1 MIFNKKDTLNDTN
14 YTSHN
19 NTLMLKMVTSYSIFL
34 LIILVLFIF
43 LYRSTIN
50 NARDSYDQQ
59 NETTLISNAELF
71 ESDLNIMEVYCRQL
85 LQNDTFRKVM
95 NYENTY
101 YPFTEMGNE
110 LQNSLATNVYAE
122 ALLPLKESID
132 KIPQTDYQMKPTK
145 FISAKLI

>member
-19 NTLMLKMVTSYSIFL
+19 STLMLKMVTSYSIFL

-95 NYENTY
+95 NYQNTY

-110 LQNSLATNVYAE
+110 LQNSLATTNVKS
-122 ALLPLKESID
+122 PLSIFRR
-132 KIPQTDYQMKPTK
+132 QTMY
-145 FISAKLI
+145 

>member
-1 MIFNKKDTLNDTN
+1 
-14 YTSHN
+14 
-19 NTLMLKMVTSYSIFL
+19 MVTSYSIFL

-101 YPFTEMGNE
+101 YPLRKWEMNCRT
-110 LQNSLATNVYAE
+110 LW
-122 ALLPLKESID
+122 LPMYM
-132 KIPQTDYQMKPTK
+132 Q
-145 FISAKLI
+145 KLFFR

>member
-1 MIFNKKDTLNDTN
+1 
-14 YTSHN
+14 
-19 NTLMLKMVTSYSIFL
+19 MLKMVTSYSIFL

-122 ALLPLKESID
+122 ALLPLKESFVYF
-132 KIPQTDYQMKPTK
+132 PETDYVLNPTY
-145 FISAKLI
+145 FISAKRFYSWIQKYPSTEKEMW

>member
-71 ESDLNIMEVYCRQL
+71 ESDLNIMEVYCCFQDERPK
-85 LQNDTFRKVM
+85 NDQRNPGGSLHSGYGEVPYRTDRKCV
-95 NYENTY
+95 
-101 YPFTEMGNE
+101 
-110 LQNSLATNVYAE
+110 V
-122 ALLPLKESID
+122 
-132 KIPQTDYQMKPTK
+132 
-145 FISAKLI
+145 